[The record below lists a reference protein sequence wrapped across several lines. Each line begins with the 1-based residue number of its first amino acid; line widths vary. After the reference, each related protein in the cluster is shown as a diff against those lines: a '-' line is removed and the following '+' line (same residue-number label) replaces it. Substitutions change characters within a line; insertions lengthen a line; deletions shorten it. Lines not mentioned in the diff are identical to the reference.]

1 MVKSINKIFQIFQ
14 QINPNPTT
22 ELIYSSDFEL
32 LIAVVLSA
40 QSTDIMVNKVTANLF
55 QKYNTPEKIF
65 ALGIDEL
72 KQYIKTI
79 GLFNNKAQNIIKL
92 CQKLITNFGSVV
104 PNNFIDLITLDG
116 VGRKTANVILNT
128 LYGTND
134 IAVDTHV
141 YRVSRRIGLSNKE
154 NIYELE
160 QELYITIPKKYQKNA
175 HHWLILHGRY
185 ICVARKPKCNQCL
198 VNKYCNFYK
207 TL

>member
-1 MVKSINKIFQIFQ
+1 MIKYINKIFQIFQ

-22 ELIYSSDFEL
+22 ELIYNSNFEL

-55 QKYNTPEKIF
+55 KKYNTPQKILG
-65 ALGIDEL
+65 LGIDGL

-79 GLFNNKAQNIIKL
+79 GLFNTKAQNIIKL
-92 CQKLITNFGSVV
+92 CQKLINDFDSIV
-104 PNNFIDLITLDG
+104 PNNFNDLIKLDG

-154 NIYELE
+154 NIIELE
-160 QELYITIPKKYQKNA
+160 QDLYLTIPKKYQKNA

-185 ICVARKPKCNQCL
+185 ICSARKPKCNECSI
-198 VNKYCNFYK
+198 NKYCKFYNI
-207 TL
+207 L